1 MSVAPRNAEPEI
13 RPELVRRGYVS
24 AMAVFLQRT
33 GEPPEP
39 CPEPVDDLDLEP
51 CLTSSTF

>member
-1 MSVAPRNAEPEI
+1 MSVDPRNAEPEI